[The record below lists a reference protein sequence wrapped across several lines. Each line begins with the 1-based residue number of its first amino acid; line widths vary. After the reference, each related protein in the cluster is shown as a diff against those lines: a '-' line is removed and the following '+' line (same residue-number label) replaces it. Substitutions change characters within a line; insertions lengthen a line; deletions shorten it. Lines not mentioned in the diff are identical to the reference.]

1 MWIIYLQRTEV
12 FMCLT
17 HIVKVF
23 VTFFFHQHQQ
33 PKMTVVVDVFI
44 EYDYDCSA
52 LETHTKELSIVENLA
67 NFVKCF
73 YQLWR

>member
-1 MWIIYLQRTEV
+1 
-12 FMCLT
+12 
-17 HIVKVF
+17 
-23 VTFFFHQHQQ
+23 
-33 PKMTVVVDVFI
+33 MTVVVDVFI